1 MKFSCRF
8 AYVLI
13 SLVLTNH
20 LYLYMNLIK
29 YIVWRC
35 WISKLNTNT
44 LFIHDHKCPYENKQN
59 MIIPPEIQENWFH
72 IWNNTPGTLGISWAT
87 EIHWAIRLKI
97 LQEILYQKYWLKNYV
112 WIISYSSCVIIPIWC
127 IKHCII
133 HTVLFTSNGNI
144 SLHVSNLWGN

>member
-1 MKFSCRF
+1 MWNLVVGLHMSW
-8 AYVLI
+8 
-13 SLVLTNH
+13 SLWFWQIICICT
-20 LYLYMNLIK
+20 
-29 YIVWRC
+29 
-35 WISKLNTNT
+35 WISSNILFEGAGSLNWIQIHYSFMTTNV
-44 LFIHDHKCPYENKQN
+44 HMKN

-97 LQEILYQKYWLKNYV
+97 LQKILYQKYWSENYL